1 MQGRAILGIV
11 NPLRQ
16 SPDKCR
22 LYLRAIVL
30 AMLGALVLAG
40 NANAEASGTAAGG
53 TPPSAEAAPEGA
65 SAGGAEPASGGS
77 TEGTPPVSGE
87 PAPGEAAQGTPPVG
101 GEPAPQET
109 PKGAPSAPAGEHSPE
124 EAPKAPAGGEPAPQ
138 ETPKGATS
146 GTGAEHPPEEAPK
159 GALSAPAGEHSS
171 EGAPAGSPSL
181 PTPPPVILQ
190 TPATPQDAVT
200 SGQSTREA
208 PLALTVSLTGPFTV
222 GGPGDGGPPTLDTGG
237 ASARAAVGMI
247 AARRLGELSCQLS
260 GPGGR
265 TTHSCAAGWV
275 VGPPV
280 SSDSTIGFA
289 TAASLAAAATGDS
302 PTGGGRGGSGM
313 GNAPVSPAPGPAP
326 GGASGSMTGGSG
338 TALLTFLTLA
348 GLLLLAAPR
357 AMRRLRLSCRP
368 WLTACFVLI
377 PERPG

>member
-16 SPDKCR
+16 SADKCR

-40 NANAEASGTAAGG
+40 NANAEVPGTAGG

-65 SAGGAEPASGGS
+65 SAGGAEHASEGP

-87 PAPGEAAQGTPPVG
+87 PAPEEATKGTPPVG
-101 GEPAPQET
+101 GEAAPEA
-109 PKGAPSAPAGEHSPE
+109 PKGAPSAP
-124 EAPKAPAGGEPAPQ
+124 GGEPAPEAAPKPPVGVEPPPE

-146 GTGAEHPPEEAPK
+146 GTGAEHPSEEAPK
-159 GALSAPAGEHSS
+159 GALSGPAGEHSS
-171 EGAPAGSPSL
+171 EGAPAGSLSS
-181 PTPPPVILQ
+181 PTPPPVILE

-200 SGQSTREA
+200 SGQSAREA
-208 PLALTVSLTGPFTV
+208 PLALTVSLTGPFTI
-222 GGPGDGGPPTLDTGG
+222 GGPGAGGPPTLDTGG

-265 TTHSCAAGWV
+265 ATHSCAAGWM
-275 VGPPV
+275 VGPPL

-326 GGASGSMTGGSG
+326 SGASGSMTGGSG

>member
-1 MQGRAILGIV
+1 MRGRAILGIV
-11 NPLRQ
+11 NPWRR
-16 SPDKCR
+16 SADKCR

-40 NANAEASGTAAGG
+40 NANADVPGAAGG

-65 SAGGAEPASGGS
+65 STGGAEPAPEGA

-87 PAPGEAAQGTPPVG
+87 HPPEEAPKGTPPVG
-101 GEPAPQET
+101 GEPAPQEAPKAAPPVGVEPPPEEA
-109 PKGAPSAPAGEHSPE
+109 PKGAPSAP
-124 EAPKAPAGGEPAPQ
+124 
-138 ETPKGATS
+138 
-146 GTGAEHPPEEAPK
+146 GAEHPPEEAPK

-171 EGAPAGSPSL
+171 EGAPAGSPSS
-181 PTPPPVILQ
+181 PTPPPVILE
-190 TPATPQDAVT
+190 TPSTTQDVVA
-200 SGQSTREA
+200 SGQPAREA
-208 PLALTVSLTGPFTV
+208 PLALTVSLTGPFAV
-222 GGPGDGGPPTLDTGG
+222 GGTGAGGPPTSDAGA

-247 AARRLGELSCQLS
+247 AARRLGELSCRLS
-260 GPGGR
+260 APGGS
-265 TTHSCAAGWV
+265 TTHSCAAGWL

-280 SSDSTIGFA
+280 PSDSPIGFP

-326 GGASGSMTGGSG
+326 SGASGSMTGGSG
-338 TALLTFLTLA
+338 TAPLTFLTLA

-357 AMRRLRLSCRP
+357 ALRRLRLSCRP
-368 WLTACFVLI
+368 WLAACFVLI

>member
-1 MQGRAILGIV
+1 MQGRVIVGIV

-16 SPDKCR
+16 SADECR
-22 LYLRAIVL
+22 RYLRAIVL

-40 NANAEASGTAAGG
+40 NANAEAPATAGG
-53 TPPSAEAAPEGA
+53 TAPNAEAAPEGA
-65 SAGGAEPASGGS
+65 SAGGAEHPSEGPA
-77 TEGTPPVSGE
+77 EGTPPVGGA
-87 PAPGEAAQGTPPVG
+87 PAPEEAKGTPPVG

-124 EAPKAPAGGEPAPQ
+124 EGPKPPVGGEPAPQ

-146 GTGAEHPPEEAPK
+146 GTGAEHPSEEASK

-171 EGAPAGSPSL
+171 EGAPAGSPSF
-181 PTPPPVILQ
+181 PTPPPVIQQ

-200 SGQSTREA
+200 SGQSAREA

-237 ASARAAVGMI
+237 ASASAAVGMI
-247 AARRLGELSCQLS
+247 AARRLGELSCQPS

-265 TTHSCAAGWV
+265 TTHSCAAAWM
-275 VGPPV
+275 VGPPA
-280 SSDSTIGFA
+280 SSDSTIGFP

-313 GNAPVSPAPGPAP
+313 GNAPVSPTPGPAP
-326 GGASGSMTGGSG
+326 SGASGSMTGGSG